1 MILGG
6 KYDLFQNFDPE
17 KKKIVCRALR
27 FFSHHHGAAL
37 QFYRFLILFCLT
49 GFLSE
54 IRTKLRDWTVWQARA
69 LCDSQSAFF
78 SNDSKTL

>member
-37 QFYRFLILFCLT
+37 QFYR
-49 GFLSE
+49 SV
-54 IRTKLRDWTVWQARA
+54 RDSGYSDNIKN
-69 LCDSQSAFF
+69 L
-78 SNDSKTL
+78 KI

>member
-37 QFYRFLILFCLT
+37 QFYRLLVVFHLT

-54 IRTKLRDWTVWQARA
+54 IRTKLRDWAIWQAWAGCYSQAA
-69 LCDSQSAFF
+69 LS
-78 SNDSKTL
+78 SNDSMTL

>member
-1 MILGG
+1 MSLALKLSIFSRLPLVILGG

-37 QFYRFLILFCLT
+37 QFYRLFVVFHLT
-49 GFLSE
+49 
-54 IRTKLRDWTVWQARA
+54 
-69 LCDSQSAFF
+69 
-78 SNDSKTL
+78 